1 MQYPSESTN
10 TNNGNQTWT
19 SEEIREIL
27 RYVAELQQTNEDLR
41 AGIIAMQAKLNN
53 EEAKVKRLSLLIA
66 SLTNPTNF
74 N

>member
-66 SLTNPTNF
+66 SLTNPTNY